1 MQLVGLNTYVQYIVR
16 GFVLLLAVAFDLLQ
30 KQGLAKARVRASEKK
45 AV

>member
-16 GFVLLLAVAFDLLQ
+16 GFVLLLAVGFDVLQ
-30 KQGLAKARVRASEKK
+30 KISLAKATIRVSEKK